1 VAIPPAGEGAAGARP
16 ASPPGATQGGGAERS
31 VPTSIALAG
40 VAVEVAEAAGL
51 VLRAGVGRAR
61 LGVETKS
68 SDTDMVTDV
77 DRASEA
83 LVARLLAARR
93 PDDGLLGEEGAT
105 RPSSSGV
112 TWVVDPLDGTTN
124 YLYGLHPSGVSVAA
138 ATAHGVLAGAVH
150 DPWRAETF
158 WAAAGRGAWLDT
170 TPLRRRGGPALAE
183 ALLGTGFAYDA
194 RRRAAQAA
202 ALRTVLP
209 AVRDIRRAGAAAVD
223 LCWVA
228 AGRLDGFYE
237 AGLQPWDHAA
247 ALLVV
252 REAGARAEELPGRD
266 GYLPT
271 VVAAAPGLFD
281 PLVALLERAGAHK
294 VPAVSP
300 RRPRR
305 PRGPARDQRS

>member
-1 VAIPPAGEGAAGARP
+1 MR
-16 ASPPGATQGGGAERS
+16 PPGAGRVGLAGSPLPLAT
-31 VPTSIALAG
+31 ALAG

-51 VLRAGVGRAR
+51 VLRGGAGRAR
-61 LGVETKS
+61 QSVETKS
-68 SDTDMVTDV
+68 SETDMVTDV

-93 PDDGLLGEEGAT
+93 PDDGLLGEEGAS
-105 RPSSSGV
+105 RPSSSGI
-112 TWVVDPLDGTTN
+112 TWIVDPLDGTTN

-138 ATAHGVLAGAVH
+138 ATADGVLAGAVH

-158 WAAAGRGAWLDT
+158 WAAAGAGAWVGT
-170 TPLRRRGGPALAE
+170 TPLRRRPGPPLASALV
-183 ALLGTGFAYDA
+183 GTGFAYDA
-194 RRRAAQAA
+194 HRRAAQAA

-252 REAGARAEELPGRD
+252 REAGGRADELPGRD
-266 GYLPT
+266 GCLPT

-281 PLVALLERAGAHK
+281 PLVSLLERAGARE

-300 RRPRR
+300 RRPRQ
-305 PRGPARDQRS
+305 PRGPAQDRPS